1 MLIECEPGFRLIRGR
16 HGIDR
21 VVHIKMRRDSRIY
34 PIGLVQDTIEFDCSL
49 DFFYAE
55 FYARFV
61 FFLSEDLL
69 SIDARKKTSNYE
81 KIFRV
86 VHGKGEVTNRVLY
99 A

>member
-34 PIGLVQDTIEFDCSL
+34 PIGLVQDTIEFNCSL
-49 DFFYAE
+49 GFFYGV

-69 SIDARKKTSNYE
+69 SIDAGKKKSNYE

-86 VHGKGEVTNRVLY
+86 VHGRVEVKNRLLY